1 MIKAIRHTG
10 LVVSNMEKA
19 IHFWCDILG
28 FSIIKQMDEYGPHI
42 DAILGLK
49 DVHLTTTKI
58 SSPDNNLVE
67 LLYFHSHPDK
77 SCWEGSVNS
86 TGFTH
91 IALTVE
97 NLDMTCEL
105 LLKEGVVFNSAPQ
118 ISPDGYAKV
127 TYCQGPEG
135 VLLELVEVLVI

>member
-19 IHFWCDILG
+19 IHFWCDVLG
-28 FSIIKQMDEYGPHI
+28 FSIVKQMDEYGPHI

-49 DVHLTTTKI
+49 DAYLTTTKI
-58 SSPDNNLVE
+58 SSQDNNLIE

-77 SCWEGSVNS
+77 SYWEGKAYS
-86 TGFTH
+86 TGLTH

-105 LLKEGVVFNSAPQ
+105 LLKEGVVFNSTPQ

-135 VLLELVEVLVI
+135 VLLELVEVLVK